1 MESTTPNLVDYYDVI
16 VKLIID
22 DLKIAKLLQGLS
34 QAGLEAD
41 RYQPK
46 INEAVFFFVGLEKE
60 QNTMELKEWYNQQVE
75 RVYNVELTES
85 EKLYEI
91 ASEIFLRL
99 NLRK

>member
-1 MESTTPNLVDYYDVI
+1 MEKTTPKLVDFYDVI

-34 QAGLEAD
+34 IAGMETE
-41 RYQPK
+41 RFQPR
-46 INEAVFFFVGLEKE
+46 INEAVFFLVGLHKE
-60 QNTMELKEWYNQQVE
+60 RDSLELKEWYNQQIE

-91 ASEIFLRL
+91 ASDIFLRL